1 MPGKPAFAT
10 SKKGYELWVSIL
22 EKAYAKLHGSYEAL
36 EGGLVQDAL
45 VDLTGGAGEEIDM
58 RSAEAQIDLASGRL
72 WSQLLRFKQEGFLL
86 GAGSPSGSDVHV
98 SSSGIVQGHAYSI
111 LQVMGESFVST
122 TSTFI
127 IGMNFNDHYHCCHKF
142 QVREVDGH
150 KLVQIRNPWANEV
163 EWNGPWSDSSPEWT
177 DRIKH
182 KLKHVPQVIVYIFL
196 LLISLML
203 QLSSISS

>member
-1 MPGKPAFAT
+1 M
-10 SKKGYELWVSIL
+10 WVSLL

-58 RSAEAQIDLASGRL
+58 RSAQSQIDLASGRL

-111 LQVMGESFVST
+111 LQVCRSRDISVPSDGNLNFFLSLFPFVL
-122 TSTFI
+122 
-127 IGMNFNDHYHCCHKF
+127 NC

-177 DRIKH
+177 DRMKH
-182 KLKHVPQVIVYIFL
+182 KLKHMPQVNSVSTPSDWSFYT
-196 LLISLML
+196 LISNLAE
-203 QLSSISS
+203 SITSIKASA